1 MNEPA
6 IGELDTR
13 VTLRHRDDQ
22 PNEFDADLE
31 SSFPVQ
37 KRTWAKVEPVG
48 SALYSGSVQADSIM
62 THRITI
68 RYRNGIT
75 NDWEAVVGESEGAT
89 VYRVRRSSHLNGKRR
104 FTVLEVEEL

>member
-13 VTLRHRDDQ
+13 VTLRHRYDQ
-22 PNEFDADLE
+22 PNMANADLE
-31 SSFPVQ
+31 SNFPVQ
-37 KRTWAKVEPVG
+37 KQTWAKLEPVG
-48 SALYSGSVQADSIM
+48 SALYSGSVQADNIL

-75 NDWEAVVGESEGAT
+75 RDWEVVVGEGENAT

>member
-22 PNEFDADLE
+22 PNEFAADLE

-75 NDWEAVVGESEGAT
+75 NDWEAVVGEGEGAT

>member
-1 MNEPA
+1 
-6 IGELDTR
+6 
-13 VTLRHRDDQ
+13 
-22 PNEFDADLE
+22 
-31 SSFPVQ
+31 
-37 KRTWAKVEPVG
+37 
-48 SALYSGSVQADSIM
+48 M

-75 NDWEAVVGESEGAT
+75 NDWEAVVGEGEGAT

>member
-22 PNEFDADLE
+22 PNMANADLE

-37 KRTWAKVEPVG
+37 KQTWAKLEPVG
-48 SALYSGSVQADSIM
+48 SALYSGSVQADSIL

-75 NDWEAVVGESEGAT
+75 RDWEVVVGEGENAT

>member
-13 VTLRHRDDQ
+13 VTLRHRYDQ
-22 PNEFDADLE
+22 PNMANADLE

-37 KRTWAKVEPVG
+37 KQTWAKLEPVG
-48 SALYSGSVQADSIM
+48 SALYSGSVQADNIL

-75 NDWEAVVGESEGAT
+75 RDWEVVVAKHLSLGPSC
-89 VYRVRRSSHLNGKRR
+89 RRLHKTR
-104 FTVLEVEEL
+104 

>member
-22 PNEFDADLE
+22 PNMANADLE
-31 SSFPVQ
+31 SSFPIQ
-37 KRTWAKVEPVG
+37 KQTWAKLEPVG
-48 SALYSGSVQADSIM
+48 SALYSGSVQADSIL

-75 NDWEAVVGESEGAT
+75 RDWEVVVGKA
-89 VYRVRRSSHLNGKRR
+89 RAPR
-104 FTVLEVEEL
+104 FTGFGVARTSTASVALRCWR

>member
-6 IGELDTR
+6 LGELDTR

-48 SALYSGSVQADSIM
+48 SALYSGSVQADSTM
-62 THRITI
+62 THRIII

-75 NDWEAVVGESEGAT
+75 NDWEVVAGEGESAT
-89 VYRVRRSSHLNGKRR
+89 VYRVRRSSHLKGKRR

>member
-13 VTLRHRDDQ
+13 VTLRHRDDR
-22 PNEFDADLE
+22 PDMSTADLA

-37 KRTWAKVEPVG
+37 KKTWAKLEPVG
-48 SALYSGSVQADSIM
+48 SALYSGSVQADNIL

-68 RYRNGIT
+68 R
-75 NDWEAVVGESEGAT
+75 
-89 VYRVRRSSHLNGKRR
+89 
-104 FTVLEVEEL
+104 